1 MSTLK
6 KFFVTL
12 SVALI
17 IFCAGNT
24 ASANDFNME
33 NEAVYLLN
41 ELRKNHGL
49 QPLSWNPSSNLQK
62 AAELRAMEITK
73 KFSHAR
79 PNGSSCFTVLE
90 EFGLRYRNCGEN
102 IAYGTELDAQG
113 VTEMWTNSPGHY
125 KNMITPEFKE
135 IGLAC
140 YRVNDLVY
148 WVQLFFT
155 RQ

>member
-12 SVALI
+12 SVAII

-49 QPLSWNPSSNLQK
+49 QPLSWSPSSNLQK
-62 AAELRAMEITK
+62 AAELRAREITK

-90 EFGLRYRNCGEN
+90 EFDLRYRNCGEN
-102 IAYGTELDAQG
+102 IAYGTELDPQG
-113 VTEMWTNSPGHY
+113 VTEMWINSPGHY